1 MLVAA
6 AVVKKAEGYWLV
18 RRGPGRDHAGMWEFP
33 GGKLEVGESF
43 AQALSRE
50 LWEELGLRVQ
60 VGDLLAKARNE
71 RIEMHA
77 FAVVIEAGPAE
88 LREHDAE
95 AIIPLTQLGEY
106 PMNDLDQQ
114 VVSQLRG

>member
-6 AVVKKAEGYWLV
+6 AVVKEADGYWLV

-33 GGKLEVGESF
+33 GGKLEAGESF
-43 AQALSRE
+43 AQALARE
-50 LWEELGLRVQ
+50 LWEELGIRVQ
-60 VGDLLAKARNE
+60 VGDLVAKAHNE

-77 FAVVIEAGPAE
+77 FRVLIEQGPPE
-88 LREHDAE
+88 LREHDAQ
-95 AIIPLTQLGEY
+95 AVIPLAELSNY

-114 VVSQLRG
+114 VVSQLRP

>member
-1 MLVAA
+1 MAA
-6 AVVKKAEGYWLV
+6 AVVKEEQGYWMV

-33 GGKLEVGESF
+33 GGKLEQGETF

-50 LWEELGLRVQ
+50 LWEELGLRVE
-60 VGDLLAKARNE
+60 VGELVARAHNE

-77 FAVVIEAGPAE
+77 FAVTIQEGPPE
-88 LREHDAE
+88 LREHDAQ
-95 AIIPLTQLGEY
+95 AVIPFSELTKY

-114 VVSQLRG
+114 VVSQLRA

>member
-6 AVVKKAEGYWLV
+6 AVVKEADGYWLV
-18 RRGPGRDHAGMWEFP
+18 RRGPGRAHAGMWEFP
-33 GGKLEVGESF
+33 GGKLEAGESF
-43 AQALSRE
+43 DQALTRE
-50 LWEELGLRVQ
+50 LWEELGIRVR
-60 VGDLLAKARNE
+60 VGELLATAHND

-77 FAVVIEAGPAE
+77 FAVVIQEGPPQ

-95 AIIPLTQLGEY
+95 AVIPLSELANY

-114 VVSQLRG
+114 VVSQLR

>member
-6 AVVKKAEGYWLV
+6 AVVKEAEGYWMV

-33 GGKLEVGESF
+33 GGKLEQGETF
-43 AQALSRE
+43 AQALARE
-50 LWEELGLRVQ
+50 LWEELGIRVQ
-60 VGDLLAKARNE
+60 VGELVAKARNE

-77 FAVVIEAGPAE
+77 FEVVIQEGPPE
-88 LREHDAE
+88 LREHDAQ
-95 AIIPLTQLGEY
+95 AVIPFAELTNY

-114 VVSQLRG
+114 VVSQLIR

>member
-6 AVVKKAEGYWLV
+6 AVVREQDGYWLV

-33 GGKLEVGESF
+33 GGKLEAGETF
-43 AQALSRE
+43 AQALARE
-50 LWEELGLRVQ
+50 LWEELGIRVQ
-60 VGDLLAKARNE
+60 VGDLVAKARNE

-77 FAVVIEAGPAE
+77 FAVNIEQGPPQ
-88 LREHDAE
+88 LREHDAQ
-95 AIIPLTQLGEY
+95 AVIPLAELVNY

-114 VVSQLRG
+114 VVSQLR

>member
-18 RRGPGRDHAGMWEFP
+18 RRGPGRAHAGMWEFP
-33 GGKLEVGESF
+33 GGKLEAGESF
-43 AQALSRE
+43 DQALTRE
-50 LWEELGLRVQ
+50 LWEELGIRVR
-60 VGDLLAKARNE
+60 VGELLAKAHDD

-77 FAVVIEAGPAE
+77 FAVVIQEGPPQ

-95 AIIPLTQLGEY
+95 AVIPLAELANY

-114 VVSQLRG
+114 VVSQLLR